1 MRLDRYLPEQQ
12 RLRADS
18 RRQKLLVVGIVIGI
32 HLFLAAGWTAFA
44 AIRER
49 NAPPRE
55 VIRYFDISDFP
66 APLPVA
72 PPAKVAEPTKVAE
85 PANAPAAPARPSAT
99 PTTPSDPA
107 RQ

>member
-72 PPAKVAEPTKVAE
+72 PPAKAAEPEK
-85 PANAPAAPARPSAT
+85 APAAPVRPSAT
-99 PTTPSDPA
+99 PTTPTDPA

>member
-1 MRLDRYLPEQQ
+1 MRLDRYLPEQR
-12 RLRADS
+12 RLRADT
-18 RRQKLLVVGIVIGI
+18 RKQKLLVVGIVIGL

-66 APLPVA
+66 APPSVA
-72 PPAKVAEPTKVAE
+72 APAKGAE
-85 PANAPAAPARPSAT
+85 PAKARTATAPERPE
-99 PTTPSDPA
+99 PTTPPA
-107 RQ
+107 PR

>member
-1 MRLDRYLPEQQ
+1 MRLDRYLPEQR

-18 RRQKLLVVGIVIGI
+18 RKQKLLVLGIVIGI

-55 VIRYFDISDFP
+55 VIRFFDIAVFP
-66 APLPVA
+66 APPVA
-72 PPAKVAEPTKVAE
+72 
-85 PANAPAAPARPSAT
+85 APAAEGEEAGTAGNETGAPAPRFTLPSA
-99 PTTPSDPA
+99 PEP
-107 RQ
+107 R